1 MYHDLEQKTMGGVIR
16 YAAKRWPE
24 KTAIYS
30 GDKKITFKELDEL
43 SDSFAK
49 GIVARGIQKGDR
61 IGLWMHNHPEWIIAW
76 FGISKAGAV
85 IVPLDYWY
93 RPGEAEYILRH
104 SGARALVI
112 SEAMLKVDFPTM
124 VEEIKAK
131 LRGLQ
136 FVVIFGNA
144 DREWLTSWE
153 ELVEDGSDISDEEM
167 NEIATEI
174 GEHDMEFIL
183 YTSGT
188 TGRPK
193 GVVLSHYN
201 MIRNAW
207 DVGSQLNATEKDNIL
222 VPIPYSHSFGNT
234 LVLTLSV
241 LRGAAQT
248 PMLYYEP
255 KKALNMI
262 DRYGVTIHPGVPTM
276 FIRELQEFRKG
287 SYSFDTLRT
296 GIMAGAPC
304 PIDTVKGV
312 LEEMK
317 CNILIGYG
325 QTEASPVITMT
336 SLSDSP
342 ETMAT
347 TIGKPLPGID
357 VHILDTK
364 IHKLLPAGRQGE
376 IVCKG
381 YCVMSYGYFKQPEET
396 KKTVVDGWLHTGD
409 LGKVDDFGYYSI
421 TGRAK
426 DMAIVGGFNVFPRI
440 IEEHIITN
448 PKVEEVS
455 AVGVNDPEL
464 GEVVAAV
471 VIPFEGNDIDPQE
484 IVDYCYGIIS
494 SASVP
499 RYVAILDALPISGR
513 GKVKKFKLKEK
524 VYAMI
529 EAGEISKI
537 IPTKVKKKL

>member
-1 MYHDLEQKTMGGVIR
+1 MYHDLEQRTMGGVVR
-16 YAAKRWPE
+16 YAAKRWPDR
-24 KTAIYS
+24 TAIHWE
-30 GDKKITFKELDEL
+30 DKKITFKELNEL
-43 SDSFAK
+43 SEEFAK
-49 GIVARGIQKGDR
+49 GIVAKGIQKGDR
-61 IGLWMHNHPEWIIAW
+61 VGLWMHNHPEWIVAW

-112 SEAMLKVDFPTM
+112 SEAMLKVEFPAM
-124 VEEIKAK
+124 VEEIKGT

-136 FVVIFGNA
+136 FVVILGNA

-153 ELVEDGSDISDEEM
+153 GLVEDGLEIKDEEM

-207 DVGSQLNATEKDNIL
+207 DVGSQLNAMEEDNIII
-222 VPIPYSHSFGNT
+222 PIPYSHSFGNT
-234 LVLTLSV
+234 LALTLSV

-248 PMLYYEP
+248 PMLYYDP
-255 KKALNMI
+255 KKALKMI
-262 DRYGVTIHPGVPTM
+262 DKYEVTIHPGVPTM

-287 SYSFDTLRT
+287 NYSLDTLRT

-304 PIDTVKGV
+304 PIETVKGV

-357 VHILDTK
+357 VHILNTST
-364 IHKLLPAGRQGE
+364 HKLLPAGQQGE

-396 KKTVVDGWLHTGD
+396 KTTVVDGWLHTGD
-409 LGKVDDFGYYSI
+409 LGKVDDFGYYYI
-421 TGRAK
+421 TGRVK
-426 DMAIVGGFNVFPRI
+426 DMVIVGGINVFPRI
-440 IEEHIITN
+440 IEEHIITH
-448 PKVEEVS
+448 PKVQEVS
-455 AVGVNDPEL
+455 AVGVKDPEL

-471 VIPFEGNDIDPQE
+471 IIPLEGNDIEPQE
-484 IVDYCYGIIS
+484 IVDYCYGVIS

-499 RYVAILDALPISGR
+499 RYIATVDELPISGR
-513 GKVKKFKLKEK
+513 GKVKKFKLQEEVNK
-524 VYAMI
+524 MI
-529 EAGEISKI
+529 EAGKISKI
-537 IPTKVKKKL
+537 VPTKVKAE